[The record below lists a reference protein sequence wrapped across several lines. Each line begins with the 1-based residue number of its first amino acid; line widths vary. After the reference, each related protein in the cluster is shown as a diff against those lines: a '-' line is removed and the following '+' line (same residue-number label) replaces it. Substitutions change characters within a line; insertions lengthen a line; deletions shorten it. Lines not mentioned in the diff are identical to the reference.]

1 MTYWYCFIWLCFQH
15 LANQDAI
22 DIIYVYFAISIHC
35 VKSVQIRSFVW
46 SLFSRIRTE
55 YREILRSSP
64 FSVRMRENTE
74 QKNSVFGHFSSCY
87 FWICFLFEKGS
98 CFRRCPTFTYR
109 HVSSDHI
116 KTKSDAN
123 CNLEEIIGQ
132 EVNNLG
138 GGRAL
143 FSFVSYSVHWVDM
156 YFFFDNFHVIVKLPG
171 KVSALL

>member
-1 MTYWYCFIWLCFQH
+1 MK
-15 LANQDAI
+15 N
-22 DIIYVYFAISIHC
+22 
-35 VKSVQIRSFVW
+35 VQIRSIFW
-46 SLFSRIRTE
+46 SVFSRIRAE
-55 YREILRSSP
+55 YGDCGVEIRSRKTP
-64 FSVRMRENTE
+64 YLDIFQAVIFEY
-74 QKNSVFGHFSSCY
+74 VFYLIKVDVFVV
-87 FWICFLFEKGS
+87 
-98 CFRRCPTFTYR
+98 CPTFTYR

-138 GGRAL
+138 DGRAL

>member
-1 MTYWYCFIWLCFQH
+1 MSKYGVLSGPYFPAFGLNTESYSVALRFQ
-15 LANQDAI
+15 
-22 DIIYVYFAISIHC
+22 SEC
-35 VKSVQIRSFVW
+35 GKIRSRKTPYLDTFQAVIFEYVFYLIKVHVFV
-46 SLFSRIRTE
+46 
-55 YREILRSSP
+55 
-64 FSVRMRENTE
+64 V
-74 QKNSVFGHFSSCY
+74 
-87 FWICFLFEKGS
+87 
-98 CFRRCPTFTYR
+98 CPTFTYR
-109 HVSSDHI
+109 LVSSDHI